1 MLAMRLYMNNSTNS
15 TQLNNITPMPSQ
27 VGNTIIVNGV
37 SCKVISV
44 QGPSNLSEPGWS
56 LVDIKI
62 VNNSSGEIHYY
73 ASDFHIVT
81 DTGNIIDADSQASS
95 LQIVSGSLAPG
106 GSIEGNVAF
115 GLIDVQN
122 AKMIWQP
129 DDTNDLSYAW
139 KLKY

>member
-1 MLAMRLYMNNSTNS
+1 
-15 TQLNNITPMPSQ
+15 MPSQ